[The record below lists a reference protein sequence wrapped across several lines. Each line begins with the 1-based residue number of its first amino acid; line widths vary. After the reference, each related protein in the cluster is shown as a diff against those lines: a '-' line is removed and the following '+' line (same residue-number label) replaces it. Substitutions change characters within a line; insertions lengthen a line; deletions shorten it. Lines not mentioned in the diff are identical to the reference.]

1 MNEIRRAKLEQLA
14 ITLGTV
20 TEQLTALLNDEHQDI
35 QDLPDN
41 IENSSFAEGTLKGP
55 MNELT
60 AACGML
66 VVAGKHIVA
75 AIAKNAQ

>member
-14 ITLGTV
+14 ITLGAV
-20 TEQLTALLNDEHQDI
+20 TEQLTALLNDERQDI

-41 IENSSFAEGTLKGP
+41 IENSSFAEGVLKQP
-55 MNELT
+55 RAELT

-66 VVAGKHIVA
+66 VVVAEHISA
-75 AIAKNAQ
+75 AIVKDA

>member
-14 ITLGTV
+14 ITLGAV
-20 TEQLTALLNDEHQDI
+20 TEQLTTLLDGERQDI

-41 IENSSFAEGTLKGP
+41 IENSSFAEGILKGP

-66 VVAGKHIVA
+66 VGASKHVVA